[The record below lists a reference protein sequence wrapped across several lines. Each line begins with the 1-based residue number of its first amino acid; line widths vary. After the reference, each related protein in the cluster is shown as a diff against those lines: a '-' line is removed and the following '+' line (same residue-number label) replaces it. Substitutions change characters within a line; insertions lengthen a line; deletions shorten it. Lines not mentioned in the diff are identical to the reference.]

1 MQQTHRPSV
10 KVPATPLHVIATQP
24 VLIPPVLNG
33 PHVSREHQQ
42 KRRQRTQF
50 VDPVALLDLH
60 PPLYPPTVT
69 VLPPPHQIYHHNTR
83 VEVARPSPHERAC
96 EPRVRP
102 KPRREV
108 LGEVRVT
115 VLRRADCSRT

>member
-1 MQQTHRPSV
+1 MQKTHRPSV

-33 PHVSREHQQ
+33 RHVSREHQQ
-42 KRRQRTQF
+42 KRRQGTQF

-60 PPLYPPTVT
+60 PPLYPSTVT
-69 VLPPPHQIYHHNTR
+69 IFPPPHQIYHHHTR
-83 VEVARPSPHERAC
+83 VEIARPPPHEGAR
-96 EPRVRP
+96 EPHVRP
-102 KPRREV
+102 KTRREV

-115 VLRRADCSRT
+115 VLGRADGSRT